1 MLRGTVAAVK
11 WHYYT
16 AAAINGYTVERTE
29 RSLSL
34 VATVV
39 MKDAFKLSQRPLV
52 FEAPHKTGTWKWP
65 IVSYTL
71 AESGRFTAT
80 LGPEI
85 LDKVELGPPKDLCLD
100 FSNPK

>member
-1 MLRGTVAAVK
+1 MALRGTVGAIR
-11 WHYYT
+11 WFHYT
-16 AAAINGYTVERTE
+16 AAAINGYTVTPTESER
-29 RSLSL
+29 LSL

-52 FEAPHKTGTWKWP
+52 FEAPHKQGAWKWP
-65 IVSYTL
+65 IVTFTL
-71 AESGRFTAT
+71 AENGRLTAT

-100 FSNPK
+100 F

>member
-1 MLRGTVAAVK
+1 MIRGTVAAVK

-16 AAAINGYTVERTE
+16 AAAINGYTVTRHERG
-29 RSLSL
+29 LGL

-39 MKDAFKLSQRPLV
+39 MKDAFKLSQRPLI
-52 FEAPHKTGTWKWP
+52 FEAPHKAGAWKWP
-65 IVSYTL
+65 IVTFTL
-71 AESGRFTAT
+71 AENGRLTAT

-100 FSNPK
+100 F